1 MAKEIKKTEKK
12 MSFAAVKSVVLRPY
26 LSEKSHRLL
35 SDNQYVFLVDP
46 DANKILVKR
55 EVERTYGVHVRSI
68 TMTTLRVKPRTYRG
82 KTKHFRN
89 KKKATVRI
97 AAGEKIDIA

>member
-1 MAKEIKKTEKK
+1 

-46 DANKILVKR
+46 DANKILVKK